1 MFRLTGQL
9 ADFCPCLA
17 TLFPGC
23 LDACANPQASNP
35 KKTKACVELS
45 HWHVKCIST
54 IADALKDLSLFRIPR
69 SREHVTNFP
78 AAIRL
83 VRHAERGELLQIDGE
98 NRSEQ
103 DPGILV
109 GHRDRIDRRKTGRS
123 RSSPDRRTFVGG
135 RMRFDGVRLRCQRL
149 SAVQETGPLMDTDE
163 R

>member
-1 MFRLTGQL
+1 MSGNFVSRLSR
-9 ADFCPCLA
+9 CLREPA
-17 TLFPGC
+17 GFQ
-23 LDACANPQASNP
+23 PQ
-35 KKTKACVELS
+35 KTKDCVELS

-54 IADALKDLSLFRIPR
+54 IADAHKNLSLFRIPR

-78 AAIRL
+78 AAIRV

-109 GHRDRIDRRKTGRS
+109 GHRYRINRRKTGRS
-123 RSSPDRRTFVGG
+123 RSSPDRRPFVGG

>member
-1 MFRLTGQL
+1 M
-9 ADFCPCLA
+9 
-17 TLFPGC
+17 
-23 LDACANPQASNP
+23 
-35 KKTKACVELS
+35 
-45 HWHVKCIST
+45 KCIST
-54 IADALKDLSLFRIPR
+54 IADALKALNLFRIPR

-78 AAIRL
+78 AAIRV

-109 GHRDRIDRRKTGRS
+109 GHRYRMDRRKTGRS
-123 RSSPDRRTFVGG
+123 RSSPDRRPFVGG